1 MDSKGSDISLITLS
15 NYVRPA
21 LVENK
26 NNDWVLNGQNNS
38 FYQYII
44 DRNNGSPTNSSINRS
59 YSDLIYG
66 KGLTASNAS
75 RNPVAWAKFVSLL
88 SKKDLKRIISDFQ
101 IFGSASFQVIKTK
114 GGKDISQI
122 VHVAQNKLAPS
133 LENED
138 GEIEGYWFSND
149 WSKQFQTAN
158 KPVFIPAF
166 GASEGGSQIY
176 VIRPYSA
183 GKEYF
188 SDPDYLAGLP
198 YAEMEEETANMNINS
213 IKNGLSFGYI
223 INVPN
228 GITWTDEQKKK
239 FKKSIDEKL
248 VGSPNAS
255 SFILS
260 FNGADVEITIT
271 PFPVNEN
278 VHKQWEFLTAEAK
291 QQILTAHRATS
302 PSIVG
307 IVSSSGFSNT
317 ADEMDTAE
325 AQLVKRVIYP
335 KQQYILD
342 ALEDVLVEFGI
353 NLDLY
358 FKPFTDEAVAV
369 EMSAQKEHV
378 CMSDDGASGEMAE
391 MLISLGEDISSDE
404 WTMLSSADVDYNTD
418 DDLQDLI
425 QLSTSTGTA
434 RPNSKSA
441 QDSKDIAI
449 RYRYVGNPLP
459 QRAFC
464 IKMMLADKLY
474 RKEDIL
480 QMNKSGVNDG
490 FGLGG
495 SNSYSIWLWKGGGKL
510 SANFPEGTCKHKWQ
524 REIYLK
530 KGGGVDVNS
539 PLAETISTSEA
550 RRKGY
555 KVPKNNSDVSIAP
568 HDNK

>member
-1 MDSKGSDISLITLS
+1 MDNKGSDISLITLS

-26 NNDWVLNGQNNS
+26 SKGWVTNGKNNE

-75 RNPVAWAKFVSLL
+75 RNPVAWAKLVSLL
-88 SKKDLKRIISDFQ
+88 SKQDLKRIISDFQ

-138 GEIEGYWFSND
+138 GEIDGYWFSND
-149 WSKQFQTAN
+149 WSKIGQAGY
-158 KPVFIPAF
+158 KPDFIPSF
-166 GASEGGSQIY
+166 GTSNEGLEIY

-198 YAEMEEETANMNINS
+198 YAEMEEEIANMNINS
-213 IKNGLSFGYI
+213 IKNGLSAGYI

-228 GITWTDEQKKK
+228 GVTWTDEQKKK
-239 FKKSIDEKL
+239 FKKSIDAKL

-255 SFILS
+255 RFILS

-353 NLDLY
+353 NLDLS
-358 FKPFTDEAVAV
+358 FKPFTEQAVSV

-378 CMSDDGASGEMAE
+378 CLSDNPDIANK
-391 MLISLGEDISSDE
+391 LIELGETVSEDDWEVIESE
-404 WTMLSSADVDYNTD
+404 RCEAMTLSESQLNTVIE
-418 DDLQDLI
+418 LA
-425 QLSTSTGTA
+425 STPKTTDK
-434 RPNSKSA
+434 NSK
-441 QDSKDIAI
+441 QDTSLFKI
-449 RYRYVGNPLP
+449 RYKYAGSKFP
-459 QRAFC
+459 QRTFC
-464 IKMMLADKLY
+464 QKVMLADKVYRAEDLNANY
-474 RKEDIL
+474 NYNEEFAPRGKTSYNIFNFKGGVNCQHFWQRVVYLKRNNQKISANKARKMILELDPKERKEAMWQANDKRVAESAGAENKWWSL
-480 QMNKSGVNDG
+480 QPN
-490 FGLGG
+490 
-495 SNSYSIWLWKGGGKL
+495 Y
-510 SANFPEGTCKHKWQ
+510 
-524 REIYLK
+524 
-530 KGGGVDVNS
+530 
-539 PLAETISTSEA
+539 
-550 RRKGY
+550 RR
-555 KVPKNNSDVSIAP
+555 
-568 HDNK
+568 